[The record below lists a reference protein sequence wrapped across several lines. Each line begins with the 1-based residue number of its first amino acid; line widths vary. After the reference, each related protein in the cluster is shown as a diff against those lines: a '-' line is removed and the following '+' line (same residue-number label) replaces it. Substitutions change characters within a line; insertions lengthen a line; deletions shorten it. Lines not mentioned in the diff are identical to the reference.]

1 MDYVSVKLMESK
13 CNKARVIFLGYLLDK
28 FIAAVAAL
36 NAAFIVQ
43 RKKGASDA
51 ICYMLFLAVS
61 V

>member
-28 FIAAVAAL
+28 FIAAVAVL

-43 RKKGASDA
+43 RKKGAADA
-51 ICYMLFLAVS
+51 RVIGSFWQ
-61 V
+61 